1 MGYYTIAQ
9 SATTEEYLMKKIAVA
24 SALMIFLSLIN
35 ANAEGCPNSHVSGR
49 CAVAHHP
56 VKHAKH
62 ANKKRSSMGGALIGA
77 YQR

>member
-1 MGYYTIAQ
+1 MDYCMIAQ
-9 SATTEEYLMKKIAVA
+9 SVTTKEYLMKKIAVA
-24 SALMIFLSLIN
+24 SAVMIFLSLIN
-35 ANAEGCPNSHVSGR
+35 ANAEGCPSSHVSGR

-56 VKHAKH
+56 VKH